1 MTTGTHRK
9 PSIASFPNNPPS
21 RCSFGTYPASETR
34 GSQETN
40 QEGDVPLIFSNTKGV
55 RGGFSP
61 SADIDS
67 INVESFNLNL
77 GHITENEAKELDD
90 VASQLRKASKMHAGQ
105 AKRISDLGMTTS
117 TSTTTSSSHLPSLR
131 DDTAG
136 EPSMPI
142 PAGSGLFGAK
152 KRFSQVGGSARRRL
166 GSVAREPSPV
176 YGAHIDTQLSLSS
189 SQKNSLMTEQHSDIL
204 GFSGLS
210 AGQSGHWFE

>member
-1 MTTGTHRK
+1 MSFFKESQKLVEKRPFLALAVAGTVGYYVYLKRMEDV
-9 PSIASFPNNPPS
+9 IQDAV
-21 RCSFGTYPASETR
+21 AEA
-34 GSQETN
+34 N
-40 QEGDVPLIFSNTKGV
+40 QEGDVPLIFSDT
-55 RGGFSP
+55 RG
-61 SADIDS
+61 
-67 INVESFNLNL
+67 L

>member
-1 MTTGTHRK
+1 MSFFKESQKLVEKRPFLALAVAGTVGYYVYLKRMEDVIQDAVE
-9 PSIASFPNNPPS
+9 SATEDNS
-21 RCSFGTYPASETR
+21 A
-34 GSQETN
+34 
-40 QEGDVPLIFSNTKGV
+40 DVPLIFSE
-55 RGGFSP
+55 
-61 SADIDS
+61 SAGINGMGMNAGIGHLSERQSNELSDI
-67 INVESFNLNL
+67 E
-77 GHITENEAKELDD
+77 
-90 VASQLRKASKMHAGQ
+90 SQLKKASKMHAGQ

-152 KRFSQVGGSARRRL
+152 KKFSQVGGSARRRL